1 MTTIHNPASKIPQVK
16 KSMKDL
22 LVRLA
27 LIAIV
32 NYVGLL
38 TVVVVFEIMVHA
50 DEGTEDAKL
59 VALLQSYY
67 FRTYILY
74 VICAAF
80 SLCFLFLKSKI
91 KYAFLLSPIVF
102 PAIFGAIY
110 LAMAN

>member
-1 MTTIHNPASKIPQVK
+1 
-16 KSMKDL
+16 MKDM
-22 LVRLA
+22 LVRIA

-32 NYVGLL
+32 NYLGLL
-38 TVVVVFEIMVHA
+38 AVVVVFEIMVHA

-80 SLCFLFLKSKI
+80 SLCFLFLKSQI
-91 KYAFLLSPIVF
+91 KYAFLLAPLVF
-102 PAIFGAIY
+102 PTIFGLIY
-110 LAMAN
+110 LSLAN